1 MKFPGL
7 LWGGGKQAVQ
17 RGGHVISDFTVLA
30 VGTKAEGGVVRVC
43 PKCGRNGLH
52 VDMDGHGFYT
62 HFQIFSKDDPRNL
75 FLRRVE
81 CHVTSDDACQKH
93 PIAALPQP
101 SRPSSRI

>member
-1 MKFPGL
+1 MKFPGS
-7 LWGGGKQAVQ
+7 LWGHGRQTVHS
-17 RGGHVISDFTVLA
+17 GGHVISDFTVLR

-52 VDMDGHGFYT
+52 VDMDGHDFYT

-81 CHVTSDDACQKH
+81 CHVTRQSARQLDPAH
-93 PIAALPQP
+93 TL
-101 SRPSSRI
+101 PSSSQASTRA